1 MERIPKVLIDVEKY
15 MKVNLIENFG
25 IPEDNR
31 QMGLAIEEYLNR
43 GGKYLRPGLVLATVK
58 TYELK
63 NSEDAIWAGI
73 SLNFDHN
80 WFLIHD
86 DIEDNSRLRR
96 GKPCL
101 HILYGI
107 DNAINYGDY
116 LRTLAEMA
124 LEKGKERWGLKIYSR
139 LISARQE
146 MLKTTCEGQ
155 DLELNLRKKP
165 LGEMTEEN
173 VLKILENKS
182 AFYSIYTPYRYGA
195 IISEISDEE
204 IEELKPSFIKIGIA
218 FQIQDDILDLT
229 VEKEQEKGEAT
240 LKTQKFGKDW
250 AGDLEEIKRTLLL
263 AKVFKASNEND
274 RKYLVKMLDNDG
286 EMRKLVAIRDSLKNS
301 GQEHSLNYEKV
312 QEKIDEIKI
321 SVIEMMRKYNIIE
334 EAKNS
339 ARKLYSEGIDV
350 IKERFPETEGKKD
363 VLELL
368 NFAVFRQF

>member
-1 MERIPKVLIDVEKY
+1 MERIPKALIEVEKY
-15 MKVNLIENFG
+15 MKVDLIKTFG
-25 IPEDNR
+25 IPEDNKK
-31 QMGLAIEEYLNR
+31 MGLALEEYLSR
-43 GGKYLRPGLVLATVK
+43 GGKYLRPGLLFSTVK
-58 TYELK
+58 AYEVK
-63 NSEDAIWAGI
+63 DPEDAIWACI
-73 SLNFDHN
+73 SLSFDHN

-124 LEKGKERWGLKIYSR
+124 LEKGKEKWGLKTYSR

-155 DLELNLRKKP
+155 DLEFNLRKRP
-165 LGEMTEEN
+165 LEEMTEEK

-182 AFYSIYTPYRYGA
+182 AFYTIFAPYCYGA
-195 IISEISDEE
+195 IISERGDKE
-204 IEELKPSFIKIGIA
+204 IGELKPPLMKIGTA

-240 LKTQKFGKDW
+240 LRAQKFGKDW

-263 AKVFKASNEND
+263 AKVFKAAQPKD
-274 RKYLVKMLDNDG
+274 REYLVKTLDING
-286 EMRKLVAIRDSLKNS
+286 RMKRLVAKRDSLRDKGLENS
-301 GQEHSLNYEKV
+301 SEYRKV
-312 QEKIDEIKI
+312 QERIDGIKI
-321 SVIEMMRKYNIIE
+321 KVIEMMQKYNVIE
-334 EAKNS
+334 EAKDL
-339 ARKLYSEGIDV
+339 AKKLYDEGIEKV
-350 IKERFPETEGKKD
+350 EEKLPETEGKKD
-363 VLELL
+363 VLEILS
-368 NFAVFRQF
+368 FAVFRHF